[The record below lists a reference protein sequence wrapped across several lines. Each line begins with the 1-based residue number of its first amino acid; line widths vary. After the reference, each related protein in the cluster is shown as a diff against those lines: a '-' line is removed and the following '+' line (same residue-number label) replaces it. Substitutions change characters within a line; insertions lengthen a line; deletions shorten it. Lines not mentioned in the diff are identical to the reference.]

1 LHPRLGD
8 VHNPFVFRQELEG
21 VIQVKYAKRL
31 AAALGS
37 VVALLLAGAA
47 NWKIG

>member
-1 LHPRLGD
+1 M
-8 VHNPFVFRQELEG
+8 
-21 VIQVKYAKRL
+21 KYAKRL
-31 AAALGS
+31 AAVLGS